1 MRLAILA
8 LAIPVLHAANEIPPG
23 SHALLRLVNSIST
36 RTAREGDYVY
46 MRTATPIVANGTTIV
61 PVGSYVQ
68 GVVSHARRSGRV
80 SGKAELAIRIETL
93 TLPGGKV
100 VRVSPH
106 LSSVDSEGTEQRVDA
121 RENDIKQGG
130 SHGADAARIATM
142 SGTGAAVGGLTDRSW
157 TGAGIGAGAGGAVGL
172 ATVLLTRGK
181 EVDLRQG
188 STVDVIFE
196 RAVPVE

>member
-8 LAIPVLHAANEIPPG
+8 LAIPVLHAATEIPAG
-23 SHALLRLVNSIST
+23 SHTLLRLVNSVST

-46 MRTATPIVANGTTIV
+46 MRTATPIMAGGAIIV
-61 PVGSYVQ
+61 PVDSYVQ

-100 VRVSPH
+100 IRVSPH
-106 LSSVDSEGTEQRVDA
+106 FASVDSGGTEQKVDA
-121 RENDIKQGG
+121 RENEVRQGG
-130 SHGADAARIATM
+130 SHGADAARVATM
-142 SGTGAAVGGLTDRSW
+142 SGAGAAVGGMTDHSW
-157 TGAGIGAGAGGAVGL
+157 GGAGIGAGAGGAVGL

-188 STVDVIFE
+188 STVDVVFE